1 MYFFIQVNIQLFKIE
16 KWFTICIHFWGGI
29 PKDVLEYVT
38 EHINLS
44 PLYNPYKE
52 GSFILKWAIRKYQRR
67 IGALDVVR
75 GQRTMKEKEEDF
87 EGRNILKSASNPV
100 FPVNTPSSYRYN
112 GETEDYDHYIPK
124 WDITLD
130 QLQVLYDKAR
140 FKRYLE
146 WSTKSLGRRTNRRWF
161 AWKKLCYSTAF
172 KRRIP
177 WLYPQNGKL
186 FILPCDSTIILSV
199 NPV

>member
-1 MYFFIQVNIQLFKIE
+1 M
-16 KWFTICIHFWGGI
+16 
-29 PKDVLEYVT
+29 PKDDLEDVD
-38 EHINLS
+38 EHIKLS
-44 PLYNPYKE
+44 PLYNPYTE
-52 GSFILKWAIRKYQRR
+52 GSFILKWAIHKHQRR
-67 IGALDVVR
+67 TGVLGVVGR
-75 GQRTMKEKEEDF
+75 QRARKENEEDC
-87 EGRNILKSASNPV
+87 EGRNILRSAPNPV
-100 FPVNTPSSYRYN
+100 LPVNTPSSYRYN

-146 WSTKSLGRRTNRRWF
+146 WSTKSLGRRTIRPNRRWF
-161 AWKKLCYSTAF
+161 AWRKLCYSTAF

-186 FILPCDSTIILSV
+186 FL
-199 NPV
+199 